1 MTTFTSED
9 RQAAEQARPQ
19 IAIGTI
25 RPYTEFDEPDRP
37 FEVWNGE
44 RWVLITEYQ
53 AKREK

>member
-37 FEVWNGE
+37 FEIWNGE
-44 RWVLITEYQ
+44 RWVLITESIT
-53 AKREK
+53 KEHK